1 MLNIV
6 LFGPPGAGK
15 GTQSKKLIDKYHLVH
30 LSTGDILRAEV
41 EQGTYLGLEAK
52 QLMDQGILVP
62 DHIVIGM
69 IRSKLDNNKHA
80 NGYIFDGFPRTT
92 AQAEAL
98 DKLLSERNTGINMM
112 LALEVETE
120 ELMKRMIARGLE
132 SGRVDDQNPS
142 VLKKRIEEYNTKT
155 APVKEYYQSQ
165 DKYYSVYGVG
175 SVDEIFDELCSVI
188 DMSQATHGSHA
199 VVEDYPKHYNP
210 VVIHPDSPEEARQR
224 KANAEKELKATSA
237 LKMEEAANVR
247 SQASIQKTFVRKEVK
262 APVKTAVQ
270 PAPKAVVVKHKPA
283 VKAKPTSKKPAAP
296 ARVVKPSKSAKKA
309 KPVVK
314 AKPAKKTSAKKI
326 VKKSAAP
333 KTAAKK
339 AAKKASAPKAAKK
352 APKKAIKKKGKK

>member
-69 IRSKLDNNKHA
+69 IRSKLDYNKHA

-98 DKLLSERNTGINMM
+98 DKLLSERNTGIHMM
-112 LALEVETE
+112 LALEVETD
-120 ELMKRMIARGLE
+120 ELMKRIMARGIE
-132 SGRVDDQNPS
+132 SGRADDQNPAI
-142 VLKKRIEEYNTKT
+142 LKKRIEEYNTKT
-155 APVKEYYQSQ
+155 APVKEYYSTQG
-165 DKYYSVYGVG
+165 KYYSVYGVG

-188 DMSQATHGSHA
+188 DMSQSAHGSHA

-224 KANAEKELKATSA
+224 KLNAEKEIKTNMSQ
-237 LKMEEAANVR
+237 KKEEAAVAR
-247 SQASIQKTFVRKEVK
+247 IPA
-262 APVKTAVQ
+262 
-270 PAPKAVVVKHKPA
+270 PAPKAPAQAKPA
-283 VKAKPTSKKPAAP
+283 SKKPAPKAKP
-296 ARVVKPSKSAKKA
+296 AKVAKKA
-309 KPVVK
+309 KASVK
-314 AKPAKKTSAKKI
+314 AKPAKKAAAKKML
-326 VKKSAAP
+326 KKAVAKKTAP
-333 KTAAKK
+333 KKIAKK
-339 AAKKASAPKAAKK
+339 AAPKKAAPKKATKKATPKKAAQK
-352 APKKAIKKKGKK
+352 APKKAVKKKGKK